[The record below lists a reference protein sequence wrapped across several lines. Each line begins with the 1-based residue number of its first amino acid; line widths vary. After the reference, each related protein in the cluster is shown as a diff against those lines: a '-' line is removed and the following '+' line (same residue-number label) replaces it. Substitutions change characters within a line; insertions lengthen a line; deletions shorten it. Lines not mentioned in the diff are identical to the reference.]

1 MGVKS
6 VPLPEVVKA
15 PVNVTPLIVALLL
28 DGAVIDQEIALA
40 GIVKL
45 VPLATETKYGVKGC
59 PHPAYRRA
67 GAFKTS
73 DGA

>member
-1 MGVKS
+1 VTTIGVKS

-28 DGAVIDQEIALA
+28 EGAVIDQEIALV

-45 VPLATETKYGVKGC
+45 VPLATATK
-59 PHPAYRRA
+59 
-67 GAFKTS
+67 
-73 DGA
+73 